1 MREDKRGTGGFGM
14 AKRKHKKW
22 LFEIVCT
29 ITENLIGQNRAVVI
43 ITLNREML

>member
-1 MREDKRGTGGFGM
+1 MREDERGTGDLVWQNVSI
-14 AKRKHKKW
+14 KKW